1 MTQMPSLNEP
11 ERYDFAMNLI
21 IEAGDLALQYFA
33 SGYLETRS
41 EPVPGSGLYSSHSVT
56 KRGFAWMCTAS

>member
-33 SGYLETRS
+33 SWVLGDTL
-41 EPVPGSGLYSSHSVT
+41 
-56 KRGFAWMCTAS
+56 